1 MNIFHVTLKSA
12 TTKNVTF
19 LKVAPETKF
28 VSLAR
33 LTAKTEDKLENN
45 YAFTIGKKTNV
56 AHFWGLKNVN
66 KT

>member
-28 VSLAR
+28 VSLAC
-33 LTAKTEDKLENN
+33 LTAKTEEKLENN
-45 YAFTIGKKTNV
+45 YAFTMGKKKPMLPIFG
-56 AHFWGLKNVN
+56 A
-66 KT
+66 